1 MNKLHKTILC
11 ALGLGL
17 YLPSAS
23 AQELAT
29 SELQRLIQ
37 MPLKNIFV
45 EYPNKPGHTYVDSTD
60 LGLSPR
66 ELHPAFY
73 GCFDWHS
80 AVHSHWMLAEVLRSH
95 PDLPEREAI
104 IASFDQH
111 LTEKNM
117 RSEASYFDRK
127 LASTYERTYGWAW
140 LLKLSEELHRMAAET
155 DDTVLQQKALLWAQN
170 VDILATKIVAKWK
183 AYLPKLTY
191 SNRVGTHSNLAF
203 ALSFA
208 IDYARQ
214 RGDKDFEQALIAKA
228 RELHLADKRM
238 PAEWEPNATDFFSP
252 TLMVA
257 DLMTRVLPQREYVA
271 WLRTYF
277 TPAGIAR
284 LCQLPQVSDLSDY
297 TIVHLVGLAY
307 TRAWTMA
314 RIARYLPQGHPLKDR
329 FGKAARAQYQHGMG
343 MIFRSNYGGDHWL
356 ASFARYAYEVLQ
368 GAY

>member
-37 MPLKNIFV
+37 MPLKNIFI

-111 LTEKNM
+111 LTE
-117 RSEASYFDRK
+117 
-127 LASTYERTYGWAW
+127 
-140 LLKLSEELHRMAAET
+140 
-155 DDTVLQQKALLWAQN
+155 
-170 VDILATKIVAKWK
+170 
-183 AYLPKLTY
+183 
-191 SNRVGTHSNLAF
+191 
-203 ALSFA
+203 
-208 IDYARQ
+208 
-214 RGDKDFEQALIAKA
+214 
-228 RELHLADKRM
+228 
-238 PAEWEPNATDFFSP
+238 
-252 TLMVA
+252 
-257 DLMTRVLPQREYVA
+257 
-271 WLRTYF
+271 
-277 TPAGIAR
+277 
-284 LCQLPQVSDLSDY
+284 
-297 TIVHLVGLAY
+297 
-307 TRAWTMA
+307 
-314 RIARYLPQGHPLKDR
+314 
-329 FGKAARAQYQHGMG
+329 
-343 MIFRSNYGGDHWL
+343 
-356 ASFARYAYEVLQ
+356 
-368 GAY
+368 

>member
-37 MPLKNIFV
+37 MPLKNIFI

-111 LTEKNM
+111 LTEENM

-155 DDTVLQQKALLWAQN
+155 DDTVLQQKAQLWAQN

-214 RGDKDFEQALIAKA
+214 RGD
-228 RELHLADKRM
+228 
-238 PAEWEPNATDFFSP
+238 
-252 TLMVA
+252 
-257 DLMTRVLPQREYVA
+257 
-271 WLRTYF
+271 
-277 TPAGIAR
+277 
-284 LCQLPQVSDLSDY
+284 
-297 TIVHLVGLAY
+297 
-307 TRAWTMA
+307 
-314 RIARYLPQGHPLKDR
+314 
-329 FGKAARAQYQHGMG
+329 
-343 MIFRSNYGGDHWL
+343 
-356 ASFARYAYEVLQ
+356 
-368 GAY
+368 